1 MTDILDN
8 LDDIEDETGDEVI
21 LADDAE
27 DAELIELDDLE
38 DMDVAEAEE
47 ITAAIRST
55 ITATYVLLRRAH
67 EGKAYKALGYETWK
81 EYIAGEFDFSVQRS
95 YQLLDL
101 AKTVEVIESAT
112 PEGTDVSLT
121 EAQARDIKRELPKI
135 TEQVREETAGSDPIE
150 ASEIVDNIVDDAR
163 EQQKAD
169 EKTLAQKEKEKA
181 DRELEAERAELE
193 SQADALLEP
202 DADSNLT
209 DSASGDYVDFDVE
222 GDGSEVSQRDAMALY
237 NFFNFL
243 TTYESLPEPSEMLKL
258 IPEERAEEVEKSLL
272 SITGWFNNF
281 HTLWEERD
289 SE

>member
-169 EKTLAQKEKEKA
+169 EKTLAQKEKGKA

>member
-209 DSASGDYVDFDVE
+209 DSASGDYVDFDVA

>member
-21 LADDAE
+21 LAEDAE
-27 DAELIELDDLE
+27 DAELIELEDLE
-38 DMDVAEAEE
+38 DMDVEEAEE

-81 EYIAGEFDFSVQRS
+81 DYIAGEFDFSIQRS

-101 AKTVEVIESAT
+101 ARTVEVIEAVT

-135 TEQVREETAGSDPIE
+135 TERVKEETTDADPIQ

-169 EKTLAQKEKEKA
+169 EKTLEQKEKEQA

-193 SQADALLEP
+193 AQADALLEP

-209 DSASGDYVDFDVE
+209 DSASGDYVDFDVA

-289 SE
+289 TE

>member
-21 LADDAE
+21 LAEDAE
-27 DAELIELDDLE
+27 DAELIELEDLE
-38 DMDVAEAEE
+38 DMDVEEAEE

-81 EYIAGEFDFSVQRS
+81 DYIAGEFDFSIQRS

-101 AKTVEVIESAT
+101 ARTVEVIEAVT

-135 TEQVREETAGSDPIE
+135 TERVKEETADADPIQ

-169 EKTLAQKEKEKA
+169 EKTLEQKEKEQA

-193 SQADALLEP
+193 AQADALLEP

-209 DSASGDYVDFDVE
+209 DSASGDYVDFDVA

-289 SE
+289 TE

>member
-8 LDDIEDETGDEVI
+8 LDDIEDEFGDDVI
-21 LADDAE
+21 LAEDAE
-27 DAELIELDDLE
+27 DSELIELDDLE
-38 DMDVAEAEE
+38 DMDREEAEE

-101 AKTVEVIESAT
+101 AKTVEVIEAAT

-135 TEQVREETAGSDPIE
+135 TERVREETADADPVE

-169 EKTLAQKEKEKA
+169 EKTLEQKEKEQA
-181 DRELEAERAELE
+181 ERELEAERAELE

-209 DSASGDYVDFDVE
+209 DSASGDYVDFDVA

-243 TTYESLPEPSEMLKL
+243 TTYESLPEPAEMLKL

>member
-169 EKTLAQKEKEKA
+169 EKTLAQKEKEQA

>member
-135 TEQVREETAGSDPIE
+135 TEQVREETSGANPIE